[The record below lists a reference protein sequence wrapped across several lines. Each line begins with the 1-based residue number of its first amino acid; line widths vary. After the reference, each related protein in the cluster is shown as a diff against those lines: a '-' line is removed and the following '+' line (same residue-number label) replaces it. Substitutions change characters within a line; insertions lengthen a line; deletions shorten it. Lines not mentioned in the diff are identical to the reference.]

1 MSPTGPRQSL
11 HTIIVRTEKGYARR
25 GDTQGTRYTQREDL
39 GRYTWI
45 RDTHRE
51 GIHTE
56 NAHRGYIGKKDVHG
70 KKIYADKRDIRS
82 WNIHGEG
89 INI

>member
-11 HTIIVRTEKGYARR
+11 HTIIVRMEKGYARR

-39 GRYTWI
+39 GRYTRI
-45 RDTHRE
+45 RYTHRE

-56 NAHRGYIGKKDVHG
+56 NTLRGYIGRKDVHG
-70 KKIYADKRDIRS
+70 KKIYSDKRDIRS
-82 WNIHGEG
+82 WNIYGKG
-89 INI
+89 IHT